1 MLFATALLVTAV
13 LFGGMALFSFGFAA
27 FLFTA
32 LPVDLARLTIRKAF
46 PHFYLFVIC
55 TAALASVLVGQRDLD
70 AAGVMLGVAA
80 TTVPT
85 RQILMPAIN
94 RATDTGD
101 KRRFNRLHGLSVVIT
116 MLHLVGTGWVLTRF
130 I

>member
-32 LPVDLARLTIRKAF
+32 LPVDLARLTIRNAF

-55 TAALASVLVGQRDLD
+55 TAALAAVLVGQRDLYS
-70 AAGVMLGVAA
+70 AGVMLGVAA

-116 MLHLVGTGWVLTRF
+116 MLHLGGTGWVLTRF

>member
-1 MLFATALLVTAV
+1 MLLISALLATAI
-13 LFGGMALFSFGFAA
+13 LFGGMTLYSFGFAA

-32 LPVDLARLTIRKAF
+32 LPIDIARLTIRKAF

-55 TAALASVLVGQRDLD
+55 TAALAAVLIGSRDLYST
-70 AAGVMLGVAA
+70 GVMVGVAA
-80 TTVPT
+80 TTVPA

-94 RATDTGD
+94 LATDMGD
-101 KRRFNRLHGLSVVIT
+101 KRRFNRLHGFSVVVT
-116 MLHLVGTGWVLTRF
+116 LLHLIGAGWVLTRF